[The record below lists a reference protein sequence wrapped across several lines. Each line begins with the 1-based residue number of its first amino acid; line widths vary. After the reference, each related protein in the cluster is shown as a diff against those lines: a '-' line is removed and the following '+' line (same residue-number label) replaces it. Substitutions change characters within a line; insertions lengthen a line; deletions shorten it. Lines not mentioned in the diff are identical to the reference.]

1 MDTTYRLG
9 GRETGGLNILGRGAG
24 GSVAALA
31 ALNFS
36 LRGWEPKLT
45 TFGQPKFG
53 DAEFMRFFD
62 EVCVILYHPLH
73 AVNE

>member
-1 MDTTYRLG
+1 MDIAYGLG
-9 GRETGGLNILGRGAG
+9 GRGTGGLNVLGRGAG

-31 ALNFS
+31 ALNFTM
-36 LRGWEPKLT
+36 RGWEPKLT

-62 EVCVILYHPLH
+62 EVCTLFHPLH